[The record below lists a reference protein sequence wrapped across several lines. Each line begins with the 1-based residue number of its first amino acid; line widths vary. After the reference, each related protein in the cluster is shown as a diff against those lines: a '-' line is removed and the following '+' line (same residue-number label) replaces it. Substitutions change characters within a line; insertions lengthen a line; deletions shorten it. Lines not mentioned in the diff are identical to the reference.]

1 MTIFARISAILCN
14 GVQVGNNWFYLSGSL
29 VMEHPGEASTPFQ
42 GCVLFG
48 TVNGTI
54 GEKWSYP
61 SFSFC
66 AIRDAKTIV
75 FIFINFIKYV
85 FVKYCKG

>member
-1 MTIFARISAILCN
+1 MNHIITVTHFIFVCSFL
-14 GVQVGNNWFYLSGSL
+14 GSL

-54 GEKWSYP
+54 GERLLVLPGDKQ
-61 SFSFC
+61 
-66 AIRDAKTIV
+66 V
-75 FIFINFIKYV
+75 FKLQAGSTVESRILENPRKKKEKLVREILG
-85 FVKYCKG
+85 KG

>member
-1 MTIFARISAILCN
+1 
-14 GVQVGNNWFYLSGSL
+14 
-29 VMEHPGEASTPFQ
+29 MEHPGEASTPFQ

-54 GEKWSYP
+54 GKRLSFP

-66 AIRDAKTIV
+66 ATTGAKAVV
-75 FIFINFIKYV
+75 FIFINSEIQ
-85 FVKYCKG
+85 